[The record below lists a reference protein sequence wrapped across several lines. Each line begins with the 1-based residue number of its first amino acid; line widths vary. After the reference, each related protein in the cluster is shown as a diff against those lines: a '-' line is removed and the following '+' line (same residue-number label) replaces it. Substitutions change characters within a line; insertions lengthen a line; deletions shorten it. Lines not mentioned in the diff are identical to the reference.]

1 MQTRM
6 LIVDDDPHIRELLRF
21 YLQRERFEVLA
32 AEDGEA
38 ASQLLEQ
45 EQVHLAI
52 VDVMM
57 PGKNG
62 WELCEEIRQFYDI
75 PVILLTARG
84 EMEDKAKG
92 FLSGTDDYVVKPFE
106 PEELLFRIRA
116 LLRRYQMVS
125 DNIITLN
132 KTVIDR
138 NKYEVK
144 VGEKHLELPLKEF
157 QLLAQL
163 ASQPDRIYTREQLL
177 DLVWGQDFVGDNRTI
192 DVHIKRLRERFR
204 GLTDDFKIVTIR
216 GLGYKLE
223 AREK

>member
-32 AEDGEA
+32 AEDGEV

-177 DLVWGQDFVGDNRTI
+177 DLVWGQDFVGDYRTI

>member
-177 DLVWGQDFVGDNRTI
+177 DLVWGQDFVGDYRTI

>member
-1 MQTRM
+1 MQTHI
-6 LIVDDDPHIRELLRF
+6 LIVDDDPHIRELLRL
-21 YLQRERFEVLA
+21 YLQKERFIVV
-32 AEDGEA
+32 EA
-38 ASQLLEQ
+38 ADGNEASKLLEI
-45 EQVHLAI
+45 EQINLAI

-62 WELCEEIRQFYDI
+62 WELCEEIRKYYDI

-106 PEELLFRIRA
+106 PEELLFRVRA

-125 DNIITLN
+125 DNIITMN
-132 KTVIDR
+132 NTVIDR
-138 NKYEVK
+138 NNYEVK
-144 VGEKHLELPLKEF
+144 VNGRSFILPLKEF

-163 ASQPDRIYTREQLL
+163 ASGPDRMYTREQLIQ
-177 DLVWGQDFVGDNRTI
+177 LVWGTDFEGDSRTV

-204 GLTDDFKIVTIR
+204 DITDDFQIVTIR

-223 AREK
+223 VKSE

>member
-1 MQTRM
+1 MHTHI

-21 YLQRERFEVLA
+21 YLQKERFVVV
-32 AEDGEA
+32 EA
-38 ASQLLEQ
+38 ADGNEASMLLENKQ
-45 EQVHLAI
+45 IHLAI

-57 PGKNG
+57 PHKNG
-62 WELCEEIRQFYDI
+62 WDLCTEIRKYYDI
-75 PVILLTARG
+75 PVILLTAKG

-125 DNIITLN
+125 NNIITMKN
-132 KTVIDR
+132 TVIDR
-138 NKYEVK
+138 NNYEVK
-144 VGEKHLELPLKEF
+144 VGTQSFILPLKEF

-163 ASQPDRIYTREQLL
+163 ASQPDRMYTREQLIQFI
-177 DLVWGQDFVGDNRTI
+177 WGTDFEGDSRTV

-204 GLTDDFKIVTIR
+204 DITDDFQIITVR
-216 GLGYKLE
+216 GIGYKLE
-223 AREK
+223 VKSQ

>member
-1 MQTRM
+1 MQTRI
-6 LIVDDDPHIRELLRF
+6 LVVDDDPHIRELLRF

-32 AEDGEA
+32 AADGED
-38 ASQLLEQ
+38 ASQLLEHK
-45 EQVHLAI
+45 QVHLAI

-138 NKYEVK
+138 NNYEVK
-144 VGEKHLELPLKEF
+144 VGEKRMELPLKEF

-163 ASQPDRIYTREQLL
+163 ASQPDRTYTRDQLL
-177 DLVWGQDFVGDNRTI
+177 DLIWGQDFEGDNRTI

-204 GLTDDFKIVTIR
+204 DLTDDFKIVTIR

-223 AREK
+223 AKDK

>member
-32 AEDGEA
+32 AEDGEV

>member
-1 MQTRM
+1 MQTRI
-6 LIVDDDPHIRELLRF
+6 LVVDDDPHIRELLRF
-21 YLQRERFEVLA
+21 YLQRERFDVLA
-32 AEDGEA
+32 AADGED
-38 ASQLLEQ
+38 ASQMLEQ
-45 EQVHLAI
+45 EQVYLAV

-138 NKYEVK
+138 NNYEVK
-144 VGEKHLELPLKEF
+144 VGEKRMELPLKEF

-163 ASQPDRIYTREQLL
+163 ASQPDRTYTRDQLL
-177 DLVWGQDFVGDNRTI
+177 DLIWGQDFEGDNRTI

-204 GLTDDFKIVTIR
+204 DLTDDFKIVTIR

-223 AREK
+223 AKDK

>member
-1 MQTRM
+1 MQTRV
-6 LIVDDDPHIRELLRF
+6 LVVDDDPHIRELLRF
-21 YLQRERFEVLA
+21 YLQRERFVVME
-32 AEDGEA
+32 AEDGNQ
-38 ASQLLEQ
+38 ASALLEQ

-62 WELCEEIRQFYDI
+62 WELCEEIRKYFDI

-106 PEELLFRIRA
+106 PEELLFRVRA

-125 DNIITLN
+125 DNIIHIKN
-132 KTVIDR
+132 TVIDR
-138 NKYEVK
+138 NNYEIK
-144 VGEKHLELPLKEF
+144 VGETRYELPLKEF

-163 ASQPDRIYTREQLL
+163 ASQPNRTYTREQLL
-177 DLVWGQDFVGDNRTI
+177 NLVWGNDFEGDSRTI

-204 GLTDDFKIVTIR
+204 NQTDDFKIVTIR

-223 AREK
+223 VEKE